1 VILRTLIVATFLALS
16 GTVAAQD
23 SDAERLDG
31 SESQDLEITDQ
42 STETGGFKLFRHGIW
57 PRAEASDNISV
68 QPLVTAIPKPVSKQ
82 RKPKSMS
89 RKTAAR
95 RMTYLPSIHEAERRH
110 SLPYGLL
117 DALVWAESRYN
128 PMALSHAGAAGLT
141 QLMPGTASDLGVSN
155 RYDPAANID
164 GGARYLRQ
172 MLDRFGLVHLALAA
186 YNAGPNAV
194 HKAKGIPRYRETQ
207 NYVKS
212 VLARWTESYS

>member
-1 VILRTLIVATFLALS
+1 MILRSLLFAVILVPS

-23 SDAERLDG
+23 SATERLYV

-42 STETGGFKLFRHGIW
+42 STETGDFKLFRHGIW
-57 PRAEASDNISV
+57 PHAQASGNISV

-82 RKPKSMS
+82 PKPKGIS
-89 RKTAAR
+89 RKAGAR
-95 RMTYLPSIHEAERRH
+95 RKTYLPSIRAAERRH
-110 SLPYGLL
+110 RLPYGLL
-117 DALVWAESRYN
+117 DALIWAESRYN

-212 VLARWTESYS
+212 VLARWTESGL

>member
-1 VILRTLIVATFLALS
+1 MLRTLIFATFLALS
-16 GTVAAQD
+16 GTVDAQD
-23 SDAERLDG
+23 TERLDV

-42 STETGGFKLFRHGIW
+42 STETGDFKLFRHGIW
-57 PRAEASDNISV
+57 PHPDTSGNISE
-68 QPLVTAIPKPVSKQ
+68 QPLVKAIPKPVSKQ
-82 RKPKSMS
+82 RKPNGIS

-95 RMTYLPSIHEAERRH
+95 RMTYLPSIREAERRH
-110 SLPYGLL
+110 RLPYGLL
-117 DALVWAESRYN
+117 DALIWAESRYN

-141 QLMPGTASDLGVSN
+141 QLMPGTASDLGVQN
-155 RYDPAANID
+155 RYDPTTNID

>member
-1 VILRTLIVATFLALS
+1 MLRTLIFAAFLALS
-16 GTVAAQD
+16 ETVAAQD
-23 SDAERLDG
+23 SAAGGLGG
-31 SESQDLEITDQ
+31 SESQDLETTVQ
-42 STETGGFKLFRHGIW
+42 SEETGDFKLFRHGIW
-57 PRAEASDNISV
+57 PHAQAPDNVSV
-68 QPLVTAIPKPVSKQ
+68 QALATAIPQRVSKQ
-82 RKPKSMS
+82 RKPKPVS

-95 RMTYLPSIHEAERRH
+95 RMTYLPYIREAERRH
-110 SLPYGLL
+110 RLPYGLL
-117 DALVWAESRYN
+117 DALIWAESRYN
-128 PMALSHAGAAGLT
+128 PVALSRAGAAGLT
-141 QLMPGTASDLGVSN
+141 QLMPDTAANLGVSN

-172 MLDRFGLVHLALAA
+172 MLDRFGLIHLALAA

>member
-1 VILRTLIVATFLALS
+1 MILRTLIFTAFLALS
-16 GTVAAQD
+16 ETVAAQD
-23 SDAERLDG
+23 SAAGRLDV
-31 SESQDLEITDQ
+31 SETQDLEISDQ
-42 STETGGFKLFRHGIW
+42 STETGDFRLFQHGIW
-57 PRAEASDNISV
+57 PHPETSGNISEL
-68 QPLVTAIPKPVSKQ
+68 PLVTAIPMPASKQ
-82 RKPKSMS
+82 HKPKPIS

-95 RMTYLPSIHEAERRH
+95 RKTYLPSIRAAERRH

-117 DALVWAESRYN
+117 DALIWAESRYN

-155 RYDPAANID
+155 RYDPSTNID

-172 MLDRFGLVHLALAA
+172 MLDKFGSVHLALAA

-194 HKAKGIPRYRETQ
+194 HKAKGIPRYRETR